1 MGFIILLLV
10 VILGLLIYITI
21 LNKSILN
28 DNKYFQIYKNDLLNK
43 ISENNN
49 LKKEIDIH
57 IKKNI
62 KMSVKIEKITNLI
75 VESNLLATDI
85 LEKIKEILQIT
96 TTDNISK

>member
-43 ISENNN
+43 ISENND

-62 KMSVKIEKITNLI
+62 KMSVKIKKITNLI
-75 VESNLLATDI
+75 VESNFLATDI

>member
-43 ISENNN
+43 ISENND

-57 IKKNI
+57 IKKII
-62 KMSVKIEKITNLI
+62 KMSVKIKKITNLI
-75 VESNLLATDI
+75 VESNFLATDI
-85 LEKIKEILQIT
+85 LEKIKEILQINE
-96 TTDNISK
+96 TDNISK

>member
-43 ISENNN
+43 ISENND

-57 IKKNI
+57 IKKII
-62 KMSVKIEKITNLI
+62 KMSVKIKKITNLI
-75 VESNLLATDI
+75 VESNFLATDI

>member
-43 ISENNN
+43 ISENND
-49 LKKEIDIH
+49 LKKEIDIR

>member
-43 ISENNN
+43 ISENND

-75 VESNLLATDI
+75 VESNFLATDI

>member
-43 ISENNN
+43 ISENND

>member
-1 MGFIILLLV
+1 MIFIILILIIILL
-10 VILGLLIYITI
+10 LLIYITRLNIKI
-21 LNKSILN
+21 LK
-28 DNKYFQIYKNDLLNK
+28 DNQCFQIYKDDLLNK

-96 TTDNISK
+96 TPDNISK